1 MLTAQNDKHQRFSNI
16 TTSVKQ
22 ELFEQFS
29 EEEYPVNLLNL
40 KGTNTIVRYQSKQ

>member
-1 MLTAQNDKHQRFSNI
+1 MLTAQKDKHQRFSNI

-29 EEEYPVNLLNL
+29 EKSTLLTY
-40 KGTNTIVRYQSKQ
+40 KI